1 MRLKQELEKGDTN
14 LIMTIIRFVL
24 PVQDHT
30 IKKLLLIFWEIL
42 PKSSLH
48 RNGYSFKSQQLLS
61 NQQQQENPHNT
72 PQQQQQQQQN
82 LLSAGMTVKTKRDWD
97 INDAIVPHVADMEF
111 DEFSEWSDGHVR
123 HVYAVHNE
131 EAKKHISGW
140 AMRNTNNHN
149 VNILKKSCL
158 GVLVCSQHCVLP
170 NGTRINLRPA
180 ICDKARRKQEGK
192 QCPNKSCRGGRLE
205 IKPCRGHC
213 GYPVTHFW
221 RHSGNAIFFQAKGV
235 HDHLRPDP
243 KNSSVSKRAFGRIP
257 LGGKSSVGATSTKK
271 SVIAGLVKQV
281 KQQQQ
286 NLMGKG
292 SKGHRPVAASNP
304 LSHSAAS
311 ALDIYPFT
319 GCGKCHTT
327 YSHCTCH
334 TYLEGGQS
342 SSYASNGVSGGW
354 PLNGAESTTNP
365 CESSANVFTV
375 NHQHITY
382 NYPTIY
388 HATTAA
394 ATAPSKSP
402 GLPYACISD
411 LAAAS
416 YQQQQQQSSS
426 GGSSSYSNAM
436 CHQGATGCIP
446 YEPSPQL
453 ATPEPEFINYSQIK
467 QHLGGG
473 IHEEVA
479 GICKGEGPGQGHPTV
494 KYNATVETQPL
505 AYAEENYDYYYSSH
519 RESKGLVQDYDLQ
532 QHHPHA
538 HPHQQQFPGAVSSA
552 GHFYE
557 SANGY
562 NGVSYFDTGTT
573 GPPSSVSTSASASA
587 ASNLDPG
594 SASGY
599 GSYYDHYSSYEQQ
612 MAQITQPSMG
622 VAPPPPPP
630 PPTLTYHHH
639 HHHHLHH
646 PAAASATHAAH

>member
-1 MRLKQELEKGDTN
+1 MVV
-14 LIMTIIRFVL
+14 I
-24 PVQDHT
+24 
-30 IKKLLLIFWEIL
+30 
-42 PKSSLH
+42 
-48 RNGYSFKSQQLLS
+48 NGYSFKSQQILS
-61 NQQQQENPHNT
+61 NQQQQQHPD

-82 LLSAGMTVKTKRDWD
+82 LCLSAGMTVKTKRDWD
-97 INDAIVPHVADMEF
+97 INDAIVPHVADLEF

-123 HVYAVHNE
+123 HIYALYNE

-170 NGTRINLRPA
+170 NGSRINLRPA

-257 LGGKSSVGATSTKK
+257 LGGKASVGATNPKK

-281 KQQQQ
+281 KQQ

-292 SKGHRPVAASNP
+292 IKGHRPAVASNP

-311 ALDIYPFT
+311 ALDIYPFN

-334 TYLEGGQS
+334 SYLEAGQS
-342 SSYASNGVSGGW
+342 SSYASNGVAGGW
-354 PLNGAESTTNP
+354 PLNGAEATMGNH

-388 HATTAA
+388 HATPAA

-402 GLPYACISD
+402 GLPYACISE

-416 YQQQQQQSSS
+416 YQQQQHQSST
-426 GGSSSYSNAM
+426 GGYSNAM
-436 CHQGATGCIP
+436 CHQGPAATGCGIS
-446 YEPSPQL
+446 YESSPQL

-467 QHLGGG
+467 QHLGGS
-473 IHEEVA
+473 IQEEL
-479 GICKGEGPGQGHPTV
+479 CKGEGQGQGQGQPTV

-519 RESKGLVQDYDLQ
+519 REAKGHVQDYDLQ
-532 QHHPHA
+532 QHHPHG
-538 HPHQQQFPGAVSSA
+538 HPHQQQFPGGVSAAA

-573 GPPSSVSTSASASA
+573 VPPASVSASTGA
-587 ASNLDPG
+587 ASNPGIDPG

-612 MAQITQPSMG
+612 MAQAQIAQPSIGVMPTVA

-646 PAAASATHAAH
+646 SAAAAATHAAH